1 MEDASTIP
9 VRLLVATPK
18 GDIDLGERRRATV
31 LPVGPQCSEGESE
44 LRYGPYLGAVHS
56 LLLKDNGKKI
66 LEALAHRLG
75 RLVTLEEVDSIEIR
89 TEKHGACYHVAR
101 VDVSVS
107 RQKISF
113 AVNVAVSDTAKVELE
128 RDFRLLR
135 RLTNRYNYT
144 FLPKVYFKGA
154 GIYRE
159 SGRPLR
165 WLHMFVAEWFWD
177 YHEFHLH
184 RHQADG
190 SNRILLWDN
199 DRGSRSLSEHQCVAL
214 YRLGAK
220 ILTLYYNWN
229 NFKQIYPWHH
239 AAGDFVLRAEENT
252 VDLRLVTVRDYTAV
266 VDFTTGKKAGKLFA
280 LVLFFLHLTIQMR
293 IDRLDGVGDVV
304 WADDFCLGGV
314 VPGFFEGLIEGE
326 GGSRKGMPSP
336 FEIHALLRNFTDQEW
351 LHFLVELLETYN
363 FSREELFL
371 IRDHGD
377 AHIERLQ
384 QVLATVVF
392 HGTKLTI

>member
-1 MEDASTIP
+1 MKDVSKIP
-9 VRLLVATPK
+9 VRLLAATPR
-18 GDIDLGERRRATV
+18 GDIDLGKRRGATTV
-31 LPVGPQCSEGESE
+31 LPAGPQSAEGESA
-44 LRYGPYLGAVHS
+44 LRYGPYLGAVRN
-56 LLLKDNGKKI
+56 LLLRDNGKKI
-66 LEALAHRLG
+66 LAVLARRLG
-75 RLVTLEEVDSIEIR
+75 RFVALEELDGIEIR

-101 VDVSVS
+101 ADVSVS
-107 RQKISF
+107 GERISF
-113 AVNVAVSDTAKVELE
+113 AVNVAVSDTARVELE

-135 RLTNRYNYT
+135 RLTNRDNYT
-144 FLPKVYFKGA
+144 FLPQVYFKGA
-154 GIYRE
+154 GMYRE
-159 SGRPLR
+159 PGTPLR

-184 RHQADG
+184 RDQADG
-190 SNRILLWDN
+190 SNRMLLWDQ
-199 DRGSRSLSEHQCVAL
+199 DRGSRYLSEHQCVDL

-239 AAGDFVLRAEENT
+239 AAGDFVLREREDT

-266 VDFTTGKKAGKLFA
+266 VDFTTHKKAGKLFA
-280 LVLFFLHLTIQMR
+280 LTLFFLHLTIQMR

-304 WADDFCLGGV
+304 WADDFCLEGV
-314 VPGFFEGLIEGE
+314 VLGFFEGLAEGE

-336 FEIHALLRNFTDQEW
+336 FEIHALLRHFTDQEW
-351 LHFLVELLETYN
+351 LQFLVELLETCNY
-363 FSREELFL
+363 SREELSL

-384 QVLATVVF
+384 QVLAMVASDRIT
-392 HGTKLTI
+392 